1 MAADDFAE
9 KLTDVPTGSLP
20 VPNVPDLSAFNMSGD
35 LRITSNN
42 LALLQRAGVEAR
54 AIMQKYTAAMREM
67 QVRLEILD
75 QDLNLKKQ
83 RNPIHHI
90 ESRIK
95 APSSIYGKIIR
106 YGYEPTLEN
115 MERYILDI
123 AGIRVICPYIQDV
136 YSIFDLLSSQDD
148 LEIVKVKDYIASP
161 KENGYRS
168 LHLILRIPV
177 YFMEKKESI
186 PVEIQLRTLA
196 MDFWASLEHDL
207 KYKAVSEVAGLDAGA
222 ELKICSQMIEEAEM
236 RMQVLAG
243 ALDPEEYGR
252 VGKGALAS
260 SLLPVA
266 PMWLG
271 LLIPRQP

>member
-1 MAADDFAE
+1 MTADTFANNTTDAKAGATSTPIDIPAALSPADTP
-9 KLTDVPTGSLP
+9 KGSLP
-20 VPNVPDLSAFNMSGD
+20 VPNVPDISAFNMSGD
-35 LRITSNN
+35 MRITSNN
-42 LALLQRAGVEAR
+42 LALLQRAGEETQ

-95 APSSIYGKIIR
+95 TPSSIYDKIIR

-136 YSIFDLLSSQDD
+136 YSIFQLLNRQDD
-148 LEIVKVKDYIASP
+148 LEIVKVKDYIATP

-168 LHLILRIPV
+168 LHVIVRIPV

-207 KYKAVSEVAGLDAGA
+207 KYKAVSEVAGLDASA
-222 ELKICSQMIEEAEM
+222 ELKECSQMIEEAEL
-236 RMQVLAG
+236 RMQVLAR
-243 ALDPEEYGR
+243 ALEPED
-252 VGKGALAS
+252 
-260 SLLPVA
+260 
-266 PMWLG
+266 
-271 LLIPRQP
+271 